1 MASSRERQEE
11 TLERLARL
19 ESVLERVERHVS
31 GVEERLRR
39 VEDWRIWVL
48 GVSAGIAGLV
58 SAIFGSK

>member
-1 MASSRERQEE
+1 MTSSRERQEE